1 MIPEALADAVTGP
14 WALAVM
20 ALLVFGDAFLVI
32 VPGEIAVTALGAIS
46 TSTGTPALWAVIVC
60 AAVAAACGDLLCYGM
75 GRWVGLDRW
84 RWMRTERLQRAQHW
98 ARSRLEAGTAVVLFT
113 ARFIPFARLAINLV
127 AGATRIPFPRYFGL
141 VALAA
146 TGWATYQ
153 AAIGAL
159 FAAIL
164 PDAPIVSI
172 LISVVVAIGLGA
184 LIDLL
189 IRRRARQ
196 RDPVA
201 ARPSSD

>member
-14 WALAVM
+14 LALVVM
-20 ALLVFGDAFLVI
+20 VLLVFGDAFLVI
-32 VPGEIAVTALGAIS
+32 VPGEIAVTVLGALS
-46 TSTGTPALWAVIVC
+46 TSTGTPPLWAVILC
-60 AAVAAACGDLLCYGM
+60 AAVAAACGDLVCYGI

-84 RWMRTERLQRAQHW
+84 RWMRTERLQRAQRW
-98 ARSRLEAGTAVVLFT
+98 ARGRLEAGTAVVLFT

-127 AGATRIPFPRYFGL
+127 AGATRIPFPRYLGL

-159 FAAIL
+159 IAAML
-164 PDAPIVSI
+164 PDAPIVSV
-172 LISVVVAIGLGA
+172 LISVAVAIGIGA

-189 IRRRARQ
+189 IRRRAR
-196 RDPVA
+196 RRNPVA
-201 ARPSSD
+201 ARLPSD